1 MVVLNDLITD
11 RARAVIAV
19 VARKA
24 RVRAGYVFGS
34 QAEGTANELSDIDI
48 AAFIKGT
55 HELGLQGR
63 VRLGVEAAQKAAVPA
78 VELVERPGRHAN
90 AVAQAPS
97 NLIQGDL
104 LLGAKDNLVG
114 NVRRPPRT

>member
-48 AAFIKGT
+48 AAFIEGA

-63 VRLGVEAAQKAAVPA
+63 VRLGVEAREKVGDDIEIHFFPAESLNNPPLASFAAYV
-78 VELVERPGRHAN
+78 LRHG
-90 AVAQAPS
+90 VCFWEDRS
-97 NLIQGDL
+97 RDH
-104 LLGAKDNLVG
+104 
-114 NVRRPPRT
+114 